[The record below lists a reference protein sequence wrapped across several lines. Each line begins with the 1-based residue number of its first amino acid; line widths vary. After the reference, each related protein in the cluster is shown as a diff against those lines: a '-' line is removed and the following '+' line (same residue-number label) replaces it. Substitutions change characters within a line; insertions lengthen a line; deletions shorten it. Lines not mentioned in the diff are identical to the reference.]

1 MLKEILVG
9 ALCVIIGFAVGF
21 GYMFLIAK
29 AMVSKVRAQEEA
41 RHRELLSQYA
51 DAAGP
56 WIDVVNDIQEA
67 VAEGKLSQKSV
78 PDQIRIL
85 RQVISTSRGD
95 GKDGVD

>member
-1 MLKEILVG
+1 MVKILIG
-9 ALCVIIGFAVGF
+9 ALCVIIGFAMGF
-21 GYMFLIAK
+21 ALMFWVAK
-29 AMVSKVRAQEEA
+29 EMVRKVRAQEEA
-41 RHRELLSQYA
+41 RHQELLSQYA

-85 RQVISTSRGD
+85 RRVINTSRGD
-95 GKDGVD
+95 SKDGVD